1 MRSGWKRTI
10 AICAAMAAVASAAG
24 ACSSSSSSGNAGS
37 SGPVTLQFWGW
48 APGYQKSVDLFNAS
62 HKDIQVKFNQIAS
75 GSKGGYTRI
84 LNAVTAG
91 NAPCVASVGFETLP
105 TFAEAGALQDVTQYA
120 SADQSQF
127 STSSWSGVTIDGHV
141 YGIPVDEAP
150 MALFYRKDL
159 FAKYGI
165 TTPPATW
172 AQYATDA
179 ATIHAADPSVYI
191 GDFGNDAYNFIGLA
205 QQAGASW
212 FSTSGDQWKVGI
224 NDAATQKVASFWQT
238 LIDSK
243 EVALNP
249 SFDTALY
256 KGMDN
261 GTILSDVNAVWDA
274 PILAQSAPDT
284 SGKWAVAPVP
294 VWDSSKPTQGNDGG
308 TPNVVLKGCQY
319 PQQATEFADWF
330 STNSASVTNLINV
343 TGIYPSAVSGLANPA
358 LSAPSAFYG
367 GQNIFDVFKAASAQI
382 TPWTWGPV
390 MTKTSGDLGDL
401 LGQAET
407 GGSLPG
413 GLATL
418 QSGTVTQMQ
427 NQGLSVSAQ

>member
-1 MRSGWKRTI
+1 MRPGWKRTI
-10 AICAAMAAVASAAG
+10 AICAAMVSVTAAA
-24 ACSSSSSSGNAGS
+24 ACSSSSTSSPAS
-37 SGPVTLQFWGW
+37 SGPVQIQFWGW

-62 HKDIQVKFNQIAS
+62 HKDIHVTFNQIAS

-91 NAPCVASVGFETLP
+91 NAPCVASVGFETMP
-105 TFAEAGALQDVTQYA
+105 TFAEAGALQDITQYA

-127 STSSWSGVTIDGHV
+127 STSSWSGVTIAGHV

-179 ATIHAADPSVYI
+179 ATIHAADPNVYI
-191 GDFGNDAYNFIGLA
+191 GDFGNDAYNFIGLV
-205 QQAGASW
+205 QQAGAKW
-212 FSTSGDQWKVGI
+212 FGTSDDQWTVGI
-224 NDAATQKVASFWQT
+224 NDAATQKVAAYWQN
-238 LIDSK
+238 LISEK
-243 EVALNP
+243 YVATNP

-256 KGMDN
+256 KGLDN

-274 PILAQSAPDT
+274 PILAQSAPDP

-294 VWDSSKPTQGNDGG
+294 VWNAADPTQGNDGG

-330 STNSASVTNLINV
+330 STNTASVTNLINV
-343 TGIYPSAVSGLANPA
+343 TGIYPSATSGLSNPA
-358 LSAPSAFYG
+358 LSAPDPYFG
-367 GQNIFDVFKAASAQI
+367 GQDIFNVFKAASAQI

-390 MTKTSGDLGDL
+390 MTTTSGDLGDL

-407 GGSLPG
+407 GGNLPS
-413 GLATL
+413 GLSTL
-418 QSGTVTQMQ
+418 QTGTVQQMQ
-427 NQGLSVSAQ
+427 NQGLSVTTQ